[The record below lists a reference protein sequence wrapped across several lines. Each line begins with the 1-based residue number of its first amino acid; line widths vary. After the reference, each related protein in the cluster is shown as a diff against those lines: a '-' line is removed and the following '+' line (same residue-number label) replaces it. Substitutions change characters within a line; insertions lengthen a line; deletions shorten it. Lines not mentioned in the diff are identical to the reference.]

1 MSSFKNHM
9 WPASPMDRL
18 SKEMGCLWDGNWSAW
33 RERPLP
39 WVGQARRAQGEAR
52 GQLAGEIPVRELAWP
67 GVEVGAWA
75 GVRAVAQLVLLKDML
90 LEAESQLRKREGHEL
105 QTRLSPLL
113 GLPSCWPQLTP
124 WQAAGLGHSRT
135 LASGPGCGG
144 PAACPPP
151 NHGVMPSHA
160 TCSLL

>member
-1 MSSFKNHM
+1 MPSFKTHM

-18 SKEMGCLWDGNWSAW
+18 SKEMGCLWDGSWSAW

-39 WVGQARRAQGEAR
+39 WVGQARRAQ
-52 GQLAGEIPVRELAWP
+52 
-67 GVEVGAWA
+67 
-75 GVRAVAQLVLLKDML
+75 LVLLKDML
-90 LEAESQLRKREGHEL
+90 LEAESQLRKHEGHEL